1 MFALFHLPVTYT
13 GKEIFTSIGRIQ
25 HTETKEPMCPGAFT
39 LSSAHVEFLGLIV
52 MARKILTGQVLLM
65 DTPLPTLVK
74 TENKFASDIF
84 KEIFQIK
91 SCHCPGDSFRKQ
103 GERVGS
109 NQVLENQICGPHP
122 VPSRVK
128 EVTVEKREISND
140 SEYYL

>member
-1 MFALFHLPVTYT
+1 
-13 GKEIFTSIGRIQ
+13 
-25 HTETKEPMCPGAFT
+25 MCLGAFT
-39 LSSAHVEFLGLIV
+39 LSSAHVEFLGLMV
-52 MARKILTGQVLLM
+52 MAWKILKGQVLLM

-103 GERVGS
+103 GERVGY

-122 VPSRVK
+122 VPSGVK
-128 EVTVEKREISND
+128 EEIMVEKREISND